1 LDDYRQSSIRK
12 SSDSFGVHY
21 STSAPTTTRAP
32 PPGPLILPDPHLDR
46 DEVLA
51 HAGSGPVG
59 GHRSTSASASTW
71 RRNGHPPTPEPFT
84 SRPPL
89 SPFPFPL
96 DPPMPL
102 GARERKHNSVPASA
116 AATSRSGTPISR
128 PTSPG
133 STSTRESFGF
143 GFDNAGARSPG
154 TAPAPTAEDII
165 ARFRAALA
173 TPTPS
178 GGHGHGHG
186 NGNGNSTDDRA
197 SLALSMMSGDSRDS
211 LRDIGHA
218 TVLQAYTAKIKL
230 GHLRE
235 VSESDGDGERD
246 SGHSGHSGHS
256 GQGGVKGDGTADE
269 DGDEDDEIVSAYS
282 RESDLDD
289 DDDNDDGDE
298 DDEEYGRGHGDEYR
312 SRRDRARPEFG
323 AMDALNRAARHLA
336 REACH

>member
-1 LDDYRQSSIRK
+1 
-12 SSDSFGVHY
+12 
-21 STSAPTTTRAP
+21 
-32 PPGPLILPDPHLDR
+32 
-46 DEVLA
+46 
-51 HAGSGPVG
+51 
-59 GHRSTSASASTW
+59 
-71 RRNGHPPTPEPFT
+71 
-84 SRPPL
+84 
-89 SPFPFPL
+89 
-96 DPPMPL
+96 
-102 GARERKHNSVPASA
+102 
-116 AATSRSGTPISR
+116 
-128 PTSPG
+128 
-133 STSTRESFGF
+133 
-143 GFDNAGARSPG
+143 
-154 TAPAPTAEDII
+154 
-165 ARFRAALA
+165 
-173 TPTPS
+173 
-178 GGHGHGHG
+178 
-186 NGNGNSTDDRA
+186 
-197 SLALSMMSGDSRDS
+197 MMSGDSRDS